1 MAQVNKP
8 PQSRRQ
14 LKELK
19 PFYEKPANVETS
31 SDIIKEARSSLRTV
45 CTKRPFTPQDDKR
58 TLFGGSPS
66 KSPSD
71 RPPSAFSL
79 GARHFDGSDIRPKSN
94 TRLTPLDH
102 SPSQSLSPVSPSSS
116 GESLPQLAKPPK
128 PPPLD
133 PSRPMS
139 GKRRTHKL
147 KSALS
152 KDGSSVQILP
162 QPLERRLSNPLP
174 SPTPPTDDQ
183 LQRRVHSGPKER
195 TRPPLEEGIPRVK
208 SADSVPVHRKER
220 ERVKSSGSS
229 RAESGYV
236 SDRASSGSRSGDSS
250 REEETAEEALYWNT
264 KVNPVLERLVPEH
277 TGFVQESEEARLCT
291 SCKALYNVLDEG
303 SMLGKACK
311 RRRTALRAIFKLID
325 VSNPRVQLQA
335 ARLMMALGVS
345 GNNLNMLSKLI
356 LKVSKDNN
364 NDLLFLE
371 DNILDLIMVLL
382 QDLDFRTH
390 SHELLV
396 YLVGS
401 IRFLTQNHSQILEQF
416 VKLGTFRHVVRIMAS
431 VNEVNSQ
438 GGKLA
443 KGSAGIMLQ
452 LLSTLRNFL
461 NHKDHQTLFMSHH
474 TISEICRSMELYPS
488 DADITMHIARI
499 FSKLTVIPECCT
511 AVGEYPSAFQSLLAL
526 ISRYQDQP
534 DVVVRLS
541 FALGNMTAK
550 NDDFRYC
557 LFNAENAMETLL
569 NVLRHHFVKSLQK
582 SKLTEENTV
591 NSQNGNSEYTSSTNL
606 MEDVLIKIIRVIAN
620 LSINND
626 IGPLIASNENCVD
639 QLMQILDYKDVRTSE
654 ELVLNTVITINNL
667 SFYDVIGSEIV
678 ERRMEIS
685 RLLLKLLMTDNM
697 EGMIEAARVFGN
709 LSRAAEV
716 RDYLTSKKV
725 DEMMVTLLDAQNRE
739 VVYTACGVLINLM
752 ADDCRRHI
760 LKEEG
765 GIKKLIDVLVDF
777 GRLDWQ
783 LAGMV
788 CMTLWNYS
796 ENITSSVDC
805 FGEQET
811 GNLIDKL
818 ADFLDEDTAME
829 TPEDIEWDAET
840 REFMRSY
847 WRTEFCPVAS
857 QLLDRV
863 EKHQADLVPIGEAP

>member
-8 PQSRRQ
+8 PPSRRRP
-14 LKELK
+14 KELK
-19 PFYEKPANVETS
+19 PFYEKPSDAETS

-45 CTKRPFTPQDDKR
+45 RTNRPFTPLEDKR
-58 TLFGGSPS
+58 TLFGGSAAR
-66 KSPSD
+66 SPSD
-71 RPPSAFSL
+71 RPPSAYSL
-79 GARHFDGSDIRPKSN
+79 GARHFDGSDVRPKSN

-133 PSRPMS
+133 PSRPAS

-152 KDGSSVQILP
+152 QDGNSVQILP

-174 SPTPPTDDQ
+174 SPTPPGDDQ

-195 TRPPLEEGIPRVK
+195 TRPQLEEGIPRVK
-208 SADSVPVHRKER
+208 SADSVPVHRQER
-220 ERVKSSGSS
+220 ERIKSSGST

-236 SDRASSGSRSGDSS
+236 SDRASSGSRSGGSS

-264 KVNPVLERLVPEH
+264 KVSPVLERLVPQH
-277 TGFVQESEEARLCT
+277 TGTVKESEEKRLCA
-291 SCKALYNVLDEG
+291 SCSALYNVLDEG
-303 SMLGKACK
+303 AMFGKACK
-311 RRRTALRAIFKLID
+311 RRRTALRTIFKLTD

-356 LKVSKDNN
+356 LKVSKDNS
-364 NDLLFLE
+364 NDALFME
-371 DNILDLIMVLL
+371 DNIIDFIVDLLKEI
-382 QDLDFRTH
+382 DFRTH

-396 YLVGS
+396 YLTGS
-401 IRFLTQNHSQILEQF
+401 IRFLTQSHKELLDRF
-416 VKLGTFRHVVRIMAS
+416 VKLGTVGHVVRIMAS
-431 VNEVNSQ
+431 VNETNSES
-438 GGKLA
+438 GKLA
-443 KGSAGIMLQ
+443 KGSAGVMLQ
-452 LLSTLRNFL
+452 LISTMRNFL
-461 NHKDHQTLFMSHH
+461 NHKDHQTLFMAHH
-474 TISEICRSMELYPS
+474 AIPEICRSMELYPS
-488 DADITMHIARI
+488 DADTMMHIARI
-499 FSKLTVIPECCT
+499 FSKLTVIPECST
-511 AVGEYPSAFQSLLAL
+511 VLGEYPSAFQSILAL
-526 ISRYQDQP
+526 LGRYQDQR
-534 DVVVRLS
+534 DMAVRLC

-582 SKLTEENTV
+582 SKLPEEEPAK
-591 NSQNGNSEYTSSTNL
+591 SQNGDGESTNSTNL
-606 MEDVLIKIIRVIAN
+606 TEDVLIKIIRVIAN

-626 IGPLIASNENCVD
+626 IGPLIASNENCID
-639 QLMQILDYKDVRTSE
+639 QLMQILDYKNVRTSE

-667 SFYDVIGSEIV
+667 SFYDIIGSEIV

-685 RLLLKLLMTDNM
+685 RLLLKLLMNDNM
-697 EGMIEAARVFGN
+697 DGMIEASRVFGN
-709 LSRAAEV
+709 LSRAVEV

-725 DEMMVTLLDAQNRE
+725 DEMMVTLLDARNRE

-752 ADDCRRHI
+752 ADENRRHI

-765 GIKKLIDVLVDF
+765 GIKKIIDVMVDF
-777 GRLDWQ
+777 GRSDWQ

-805 FGEQET
+805 FGEQEAA
-811 GNLIDKL
+811 NLIDKL
-818 ADFLDEDTAME
+818 VDFLDEDTAME
-829 TPEDIEWDAET
+829 APEGVEWDAET
-840 REFMRSY
+840 MEFMRSY

-857 QLLDRV
+857 QLLERV
-863 EKHQADLVPIGEAP
+863 EKHQSDLVPIGEAP